1 MIISAAEVTSAE
13 AISTSP
19 TTQPAH
25 IRQLHIRS
33 LAASCAAC
41 HGTNGNSA
49 AGNSTTANST
59 NGYSAGSTSSPS
71 SIPSISNIDK
81 PTFIAQMMAFRS
93 GERPATVMHRHAK
106 GLTIQEIENL
116 AEYFSTQPRQPVSA
130 IRPQN
135 LSADYPN

>member
-41 HGTNGNSA
+41 HGTNGNS
-49 AGNSTTANST
+49 TTANST
-59 NGYSAGSTSSPS
+59 NGAGGSTSSPS